1 MTSGGSAVFRDD
13 LSPKSHDGTIDCN
26 PQFLMGQHETHGLRQ
41 HRGILNMEGMMS
53 LPKEA
58 FEISE
63 ASFEVD
69 MRKFAYKRSARQSVM
84 LDLGVAPVK
93 PAQQDTK
100 LSACDVIDPYSKS
113 SAFDCLLTYCAVMI
127 GLTTF
132 DLTEAVGKCGFIPGV
147 TAIIA
152 YSIIHC
158 FLCHRLV
165 EVPQLTEQNL
175 EYYTDIAKACFNR
188 LGYKL
193 VTSLTICCWFAMCMI
208 TLHSTAEWSKRLFMG
223 EMPLLWQL
231 CTTWIVVLVGVKT
244 SAKGLHQAARYSLVA
259 VLGASIIE
267 CAFAVAYGLTHRHV
281 VKHTWIGDF
290 HGIVAGLTQMA
301 WAFTGVGILPYVLAA
316 MLNPVDAKRVTTHA
330 CQYCCVFYVA
340 VTTICFSGLGNASKG
355 GKNTVEM
362 LSQGGL
368 IAKFLAA
375 ILSLF
380 CIVKTLVSYKLFF
393 WPFIQEV
400 ERSAALNDAPAV
412 VLQLPWAIRRAYY
425 QKSMVR
431 LLLIFA
437 TLGPIYVD
445 FSPINAWMHVPV
457 MAVHY
462 LLPALF
468 PVFATHIHRKHVRQQ
483 QRRSMRTSVRNADDL
498 PYFCRHFLLHL
509 VTTHIVAVILCC
521 TCVYFTAAWFLSA
534 ASFVP

>member
-1 MTSGGSAVFRDD
+1 V
-13 LSPKSHDGTIDCN
+13 KS
-26 PQFLMGQHETHGLRQ
+26 
-41 HRGILNMEGMMS
+41 
-53 LPKEA
+53 
-58 FEISE
+58 
-63 ASFEVD
+63 
-69 MRKFAYKRSARQSVM
+69 
-84 LDLGVAPVK
+84 
-93 PAQQDTK
+93 AQQDTK
-100 LSACDVIDPYSKS
+100 LSTHDVIDPYSKS

-127 GLTTF
+127 GLSTF

-147 TAIIA
+147 SAIIG

-175 EYYTDIAKACFNR
+175 EYYTDIAKVCFTR
-188 LGYKL
+188 MGWKL
-193 VTSLTICCWFAMCMI
+193 VVSLTICCWFAMCMI
-208 TLHSTAEWSKRLFMG
+208 TLHSTAEWSKKLFMG
-223 EMPLLWQL
+223 EMPVLWRL
-231 CTTWIVVLVGVKT
+231 FTTWIVVLLAVKT

-267 CAFAVAYGLTHRHV
+267 CAFAVAYGVAHWHE

-290 HGIVAGLTQMA
+290 GGIVSGLTQMA
-301 WAFTGVGILPYVLAA
+301 WAFTGVGILPYVLA
-316 MLNPVDAKRVTTHA
+316 MINPVDAKRVTTHA

-340 VTTICFSGLGNASKG
+340 VTTICYGGLGDAAKG
-355 GKNTVEM
+355 GKNTVAM
-362 LSQGGL
+362 LNKGGL
-368 IAKFLAA
+368 IAKVLAA

-393 WPFIQEV
+393 WPFMQEV

-412 VLQLPWAIRRAYY
+412 ALQLPWAIRRAYY

-431 LLLIFA
+431 VLLIFA
-437 TLGPIYVD
+437 TLGPIYID
-445 FSPINAWMHVPV
+445 FSPINALMHVPV

-468 PVFATHIHRKHVRQQ
+468 PVLATHIHRKHVRQQ

-521 TCVYFTAAWFLSA
+521 ACVYFTAAWFLSA